1 MSNLLNWA
9 KETDVSF
16 KHGTGQVTRR
26 LVTWGVVGTLAIVGM
41 LGMTAIEARAE
52 EAKLSAE
59 QIMKTNP
66 DLYRQIQDGPRLP
79 PPEVDPAKP
88 YDPYPG
94 FFAQPVFKPGQIED
108 WWENSAFEYSPMYPY
123 LLKHTHMKFSYSGVS
138 GNDEGH
144 FLKGGLL
151 LALRKDRFTYVFG
164 YEEDRKSIQSSDGS
178 STKKKIMNIE
188 NTLLYEL
195 NPYLFVEGGFHWQKL
210 SVQMID
216 NRYIPFVGIGSY
228 NVLQGLLDK
237 KVDRLKVNL
246 GFGRVKDEYAPFVS
260 DLTGIESSSF
270 NAVYTKAEFS
280 HKFTDML
287 TYRQDI
293 VYKQAIDETPKYNDN
308 LNGIGKA
315 VKIGTTKRFDWSWTN
330 SLEFALNQYV
340 GCLFSYNVALD
351 SNPGPTILKRDTTY
365 LVGFK
370 FAY

>member
-1 MSNLLNWA
+1 MCNLLNCA
-9 KETDVSF
+9 KEADVSF

-26 LVTWGVVGTLAIVGM
+26 LVAWGVAGTLAVVGM
-41 LGMTAIEARAE
+41 LGMTAIEVRAE

-79 PPEVDPAKP
+79 PPEMDPAKP

-94 FFAQPVFKPGQIED
+94 FFAQPVLKPGQIEE

-144 FLKGGLL
+144 LFKGGLM

-164 YEEDRKSIQSSDGS
+164 YEVDRKSISSSDGS
-178 STKKKIMNIE
+178 SSQKNIMNVE
-188 NTLLYEL
+188 NTLSYEL
-195 NPYLFVEGGFHWQKL
+195 NRYLFVEAGFHWQQL

-216 NRYIPFVGIGSY
+216 DRYIPFIGIGSY

-246 GFGRVKDEYAPFVS
+246 GFGRVTDNYSSFVS
-260 DLTGIESSSF
+260 DLTGKTSDTF
-270 NAVYTKAEFS
+270 NAIYTKAEFA

-287 TYRQDI
+287 TYKQDV
-293 VYKQAIDETPKYNDN
+293 VYKQAIDETPIYV
-308 LNGIGKA
+308 LNSVDKA
-315 VKIGTTKRFDWSWTN
+315 VRLGTTNRYDWSWTN

-340 GCLFSYNVALD
+340 GCLLSYNVAYD
-351 SNPGPTILKRDTTY
+351 SNPGPSVLKRDTTY
-365 LVGFK
+365 LAGFK
-370 FAY
+370 FAF